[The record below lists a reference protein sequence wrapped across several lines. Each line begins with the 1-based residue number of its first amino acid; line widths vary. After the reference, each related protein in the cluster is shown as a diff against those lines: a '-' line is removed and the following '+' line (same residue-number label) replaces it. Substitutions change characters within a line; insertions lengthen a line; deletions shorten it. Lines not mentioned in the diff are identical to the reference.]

1 MRSLPSRQPWVRNA
15 PKTKT
20 ALVTER
26 ALLALGGDAIF
37 ITDLLGDLSEEYT
50 HRAAHDGVPA
60 ARFWYLRE
68 MVRSTPHLVWNA
80 VRHGTPSAR
89 ARLGATILAVVVTFS
104 ILTVAWLARNGP
116 PASLFVAGGIDSD
129 GIVVNNLGPV
139 QLSMLV
145 LDARGHRLARTEVR
159 YQRISGVPVQVS
171 TRGVIKCAQ
180 RGDAIVRASL
190 VPLHRDFVIHCEPV
204 RKIRDAGWGNFVV
217 GGPAGMLTVDAI
229 GLDGQ
234 PVMRIGAR
242 LRVEDSTVATLD
254 SIGRLRPLRPGQTWI
269 DIEIGDRRAGAF
281 VTVYEPVRTF
291 EGLRPDQRWIVAPIR
306 LARGASIRWPLPT
319 GVFYLTFSADSSEA
333 PPTRGFVGLGSSSSP
348 TVQSPINM
356 SVAGLI
362 MCTRMSE
369 SQPGVLGA
377 HCLARAPGATLILT
391 YSGPGGPN
399 EIVGSLALER
409 QDQTL
414 NRARR

>member
-1 MRSLPSRQPWVRNA
+1 MRSTPSRQPSVTTA
-15 PKTKT
+15 PKTRS

-26 ALLALGGDAIF
+26 ALLALGGDPALIA
-37 ITDLLGDLSEEYT
+37 DLLGDLREEYSY
-50 HRAAHDGVPA
+50 RASCDGVYA
-60 ARFWYLRE
+60 ARFWCLCE

-80 VRHGTPSAR
+80 VRHGTPAAR
-89 ARLGATILAVVVTFS
+89 ARLAASILAVVATFS
-104 ILTVAWLARNGP
+104 VLTFAWVTRNGP
-116 PASLFVAGGIDSD
+116 PASLVFGGGIDSD
-129 GIVVNNLGPV
+129 GIVVNNVGPV

-145 LDARGHRLARTEVR
+145 VDSRGHRLARTEVR
-159 YQRISGVPVQVS
+159 YQRISGAPIQIS
-171 TRGVIKCAQ
+171 TRGVIKCT
-180 RGDAIVRASL
+180 RPGDAIVRASL
-190 VPLHRDFVIHCEPV
+190 APLHKDFVIHCEPV

-234 PVMRIGAR
+234 PVTRIGAR

-254 SIGRLRPLRPGQTWI
+254 SSGRLRPLRPGQTWI
-269 DIEIGDRRAGAF
+269 DIEIGDRRAGDF
-281 VTVYEPVRTF
+281 VTVFEPVRTF
-291 EGLRPDQRWIVAPIR
+291 EGLRPDQRWVVAPIR
-306 LARGASIRWPLPT
+306 LTRDASIRWPLPT
-319 GVFYLTFSADSSEA
+319 GVFFLTFSADSSEA
-333 PPTRGFVGLGSSSSP
+333 PPMRGFVGLGSGSSP
-348 TVQSPINM
+348 TVESPINM

-409 QDQTL
+409 QDQH
-414 NRARR
+414 